1 MRAVGKSL
9 IDNRYELGDLL
20 GSGGMAEVYLA
31 HDEVLGRDIALKLLK
46 DRYSGDEEFVERF
59 RREARSAAA
68 LASPYI
74 VPIFDRGE
82 TGDGMYY
89 IAMEYVPG
97 GTLKDRIGNRGVLPP
112 RTATEVALQTAEALH
127 VAHQRGVIHRDV
139 KPDNILFADSEQDF
153 EHVKVVDFGIA
164 RAAEATTISHPG
176 DILGSVRYMSPEQ
189 ASGDRV
195 GPASDLYSLGVVLY
209 EMLTGAVPFTVDT
222 PADVP
227 KKHAA
232 QIPRHPSEVN
242 HGIPES
248 MDAIVMR
255 LLTRDPDGRYESAAE
270 LIEELRRVRDG
281 LPPVARSQEEAT
293 TAALATPPAPTSPQP
308 TPGGMRPARRRL
320 LLIAGI
326 AIVAVLG
333 AVGWSVLPDASAGD
347 LSEILEGVLRGPS
360 DKAQRE
366 PPGPEEISV
375 PDVEGLTERA
385 ARERLAEA
393 GFETESRHRGS
404 SEEDSG
410 RVLEQSVSDGEKVD
424 KDSKILLTVGEGQQ
438 DDRTPD
444 LVGLSYDKAESELE
458 ESGFLLGGVKEESSD
473 AAPAGVIIE
482 QDPPPGTELDPGSYV
497 YLTTS
502 VGPSEENGTSAD
514 QGP

>member
-1 MRAVGKSL
+1 
-9 IDNRYELGDLL
+9 
-20 GSGGMAEVYLA
+20 
-31 HDEVLGRDIALKLLK
+31 
-46 DRYSGDEEFVERF
+46 
-59 RREARSAAA
+59 
-68 LASPYI
+68 
-74 VPIFDRGE
+74 
-82 TGDGMYY
+82 
-89 IAMEYVPG
+89 
-97 GTLKDRIGNRGVLPP
+97 
-112 RTATEVALQTAEALH
+112 
-127 VAHQRGVIHRDV
+127 
-139 KPDNILFADSEQDF
+139 
-153 EHVKVVDFGIA
+153 
-164 RAAEATTISHPG
+164 
-176 DILGSVRYMSPEQ
+176 
-189 ASGDRV
+189 
-195 GPASDLYSLGVVLY
+195 
-209 EMLTGAVPFTVDT
+209 
-222 PADVP
+222 
-227 KKHAA
+227 
-232 QIPRHPSEVN
+232 
-242 HGIPES
+242 
-248 MDAIVMR
+248 
-255 LLTRDPDGRYESAAE
+255 
-270 LIEELRRVRDG
+270 
-281 LPPVARSQEEAT
+281 
-293 TAALATPPAPTSPQP
+293 
-308 TPGGMRPARRRL
+308 L

-393 GFETESRHRGS
+393 GFETESRRRGS